1 MKSIFGKSC
10 FGWLW
15 RLYCSLR
22 SYRGKKVWK
31 KKVVLRVEGCGGHLV
46 DFMVMVLTR
55 HGGIVSIVEAKLA
68 FEYATK

>member
-1 MKSIFGKSC
+1 M
-10 FGWLW
+10 W
-15 RLYCSLR
+15 
-22 SYRGKKVWK
+22 
-31 KKVVLRVEGCGGHLV
+31 KVVVAIWIHLV